1 MKRNML
7 SEKTIKRISILVIA
21 LFILIE
27 GDLPLSTT
35 PLYIIALKYIRNVV
49 FVYCYWESNRMIF
62 IYLRNRFP
70 KYEDTKRRIALHIL
84 IFIVYVLLAG
94 LFFTSINIYM
104 LKSSNNTF
112 FHEYLEMVMISATLL
127 GFITIVYECV
137 YYFGLY
143 EKGLYESEK
152 LKKESLITQLEILK
166 SQISPHFLFN
176 SLNALITMVPENPQ
190 LSIVFIQKLSNVYRN
205 VLSFKDYDLIDMET
219 EKKFLDDFLFLHQ
232 MRFGEKLIINFSLS
246 QPLQKYSV
254 IPFTLQMLVE
264 NAIKHNIISQR
275 KPLKIDIRMTKSFIQ
290 VENNLQ
296 LKTSGIESTNTGL
309 QNIIN
314 RYKMLTNKVVSVSMS
329 DSHFTVS
336 IPLINKFESV

>member
-1 MKRNML
+1 ML
-7 SEKTIKRISILVIA
+7 NEKTIKLVSILVIA
-21 LFILIE
+21 LFIIFE
-27 GDLPLSTT
+27 GDVPLNRTYFYT
-35 PLYIIALKYIRNVV
+35 LVLKYIRNIV

-70 KYEDTKRRIALHIL
+70 KYEDTRRRIALHII
-84 IFIVYVLLAG
+84 IFIVYVLVAG
-94 LFFTSINIYM
+94 LFFTSINVYL

-112 FHEYLEMVMISATLL
+112 FSEYLEMVLISATLL

-176 SLNALITMVPENPQ
+176 SLNALITMVPENSH

-205 VLSFKDYDLIDMET
+205 VLSYKDYDLIDLET

-232 MRFGEKLIINFSLS
+232 MRFGEKLIVNFTLPP
-246 QPLQKYSV
+246 QLQKYKV

-275 KPLKIDIRMTKSFIQ
+275 RPLEIDIRMTKSFIQ

-314 RYKMLTNKVVSVSMS
+314 RYKMLTNKVVSVSMTEN
-329 DSHFTVS
+329 HFAVS
-336 IPLINKFESV
+336 IPLIITSESA